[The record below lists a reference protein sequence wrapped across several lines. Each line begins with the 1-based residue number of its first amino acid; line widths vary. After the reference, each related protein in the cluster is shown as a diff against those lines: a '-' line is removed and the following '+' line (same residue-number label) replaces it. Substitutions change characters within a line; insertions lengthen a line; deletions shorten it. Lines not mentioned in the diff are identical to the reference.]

1 MGNSA
6 DRRKER
12 RLIERVAAILSPMQ
26 SKKPID
32 AWLQLIG
39 TAVGIIFA
47 FLPKTPIVV
56 TVGLFVIFAC
66 FVHPLWN
73 FWWIEEKRQRQVIS
87 LIVLAVFDIWLGWAV
102 WPVVEVPHLQ
112 SSLIIDA
119 ANSKTVDGHIQIE
132 NIGSVPVGLKQIV
145 FGTRGASWP
154 TPKVTDLPLKGK
166 VSESIPPSAIQPD
179 VYGNLDL
186 DITYQTVDNRSY
198 SHHSHFFIAPTYLTS
213 RAVLYPE
220 NFFDVAG
227 VLPKDAGDWSG
238 FSNPEG
244 TAFFIVPE
252 MINGASNRVVLSDSK
267 KRLDFDPKG
276 RIVTF
281 SFKVAWHTKTVTL
294 PLQETPSHKHLVVV
308 TWDSQRGTLRVDGK
322 NAT

>member
-1 MGNSA
+1 
-6 DRRKER
+6 
-12 RLIERVAAILSPMQ
+12 
-26 SKKPID
+26 
-32 AWLQLIG
+32 
-39 TAVGIIFA
+39 
-47 FLPKTPIVV
+47 
-56 TVGLFVIFAC
+56 
-66 FVHPLWN
+66 
-73 FWWIEEKRQRQVIS
+73 
-87 LIVLAVFDIWLGWAV
+87 
-102 WPVVEVPHLQ
+102 
-112 SSLIIDA
+112 
-119 ANSKTVDGHIQIE
+119 
-132 NIGSVPVGLKQIV
+132 
-145 FGTRGASWP
+145 
-154 TPKVTDLPLKGK
+154 
-166 VSESIPPSAIQPD
+166 
-179 VYGNLDL
+179 
-186 DITYQTVDNRSY
+186 VDNRSY